1 MLKITVQKGSGE
13 KVIKLEGKLVQPW
26 IKEFEAIWQEL
37 LAARNGSALIVDLR
51 SVTYAGEDGKQVLR
65 QAHQAGARLLA
76 SGPLMSSIV
85 KQINDEATKGGK
97 HNG

>member
-26 IKEFEAIWQEL
+26 IQEFENAWQEL

-51 SVTYAGEDGKQVLR
+51 SVTYTSEEGKQALR
-65 QAHQAGARLLA
+65 RVHRDGAKLLA
-76 SGPLMSSIV
+76 TGPLMSSIV
-85 KQINDEATKGGK
+85 QQINDEATKGGN